1 MPRRA
6 GGCLRIDATE
16 TSTLHRSRKPR
27 LAGHFSSPHSH
38 ATPIGHNEH
47 DASPSALEPQAHIGQ
62 GEEGAGRKP
71 HPILHSTR
79 SPIDSTLKLLS
90 RPTVTLTVRPMSD
103 VRVCY
108 GSHPVSA
115 VAEAACQH
123 VRLSS
128 ATAGPSTGPGVPRS
142 RQNLVVLELVA
153 NWRAPQRAHCH
164 WVLSAGV
171 IFDVLAFYR
180 DLCVHHHTPC
190 SRPL

>member
-79 SPIDSTLKLLS
+79 SPIDS

-128 ATAGPSTGPGVPRS
+128 ATAGPGVPRS
-142 RQNLVVLELVA
+142 WQNLALVRW
-153 NWRAPQRAHCH
+153 WRAPQRAHCH

>member
-1 MPRRA
+1 MISWPWGRCKTPLDCLSEHKTQNPKEAETERHAAPSGGVPSNRRD
-6 GGCLRIDATE
+6 RD
-16 TSTLHRSRKPR
+16 LHRSRKPR

-79 SPIDSTLKLLS
+79 SPIDS

-128 ATAGPSTGPGVPRS
+128 ATAGPGVPRS
-142 RQNLVVLELVA
+142 RQNLVVLVA
-153 NWRAPQRAHCH
+153 CATESALPLGPQCRCH
-164 WVLSAGV
+164 
-171 IFDVLAFYR
+171 I
-180 DLCVHHHTPC
+180 
-190 SRPL
+190 